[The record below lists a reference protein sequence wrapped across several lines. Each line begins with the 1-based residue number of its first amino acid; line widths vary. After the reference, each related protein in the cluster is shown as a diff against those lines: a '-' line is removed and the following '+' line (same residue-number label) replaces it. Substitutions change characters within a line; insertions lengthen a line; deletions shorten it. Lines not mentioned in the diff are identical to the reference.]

1 MVDVVAGRMIR
12 VELARL
18 TRRRGRVVS
27 VGRPRPAVVAVKHE
41 YCVRVAGPRR
51 RALYAQSSDAIQC
64 AQVDLQV
71 RTVVVG

>member
-1 MVDVVAGRMIR
+1 MVDDVAGRMIR

-18 TRRRGRVVS
+18 TRRRGMVVS

-41 YCVRVAGPRR
+41 YCVRVAGRR

-64 AQVDLQV
+64 PQVDLQV
-71 RTVVVG
+71 LTVVVG